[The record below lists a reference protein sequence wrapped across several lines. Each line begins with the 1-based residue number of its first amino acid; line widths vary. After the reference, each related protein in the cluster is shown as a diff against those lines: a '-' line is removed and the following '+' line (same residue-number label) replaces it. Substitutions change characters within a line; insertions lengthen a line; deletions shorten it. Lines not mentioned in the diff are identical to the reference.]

1 MFIPGRLGTVNNP
14 HMTQRPR
21 TIQIFLPAGDP
32 RGIRVAALTTSI
44 VQVIEVPRPLMSQF
58 LQMPESKQVGVYYL
72 IGDDEEKDQLSVY
85 IGQTGSL
92 GKRLNEHDLDPKRE
106 FWNRALVA
114 ISLTHSLTQTHAM
127 YLEWCSIQQANNA
140 QRYSVENG
148 NAGSKPYTPAS
159 LEADCQEIFDTIR
172 TLVATMGQPVFEPLA
187 VRPTLVANSVEHTP
201 GISFSEGHLIFQCKG
216 PKAGASGQYT
226 EEGMVVLAGGR
237 CRADVVPSMVLT
249 SAGKHRQ
256 RLIDSGDLKLNGD
269 AYVLQRDVLFRSPS
283 GASDVV
289 LGRSSNGWL
298 EWKDAS
304 GKTLDELKRQKSVET
319 EGKI

>member
-1 MFIPGRLGTVNNP
+1 
-14 HMTQRPR
+14 MTQRPR

-44 VQVIEVPRPLMSQF
+44 VQVIEVPRPLMPQF

-72 IGDDEEKDQLSVY
+72 IGDDEDKDQLSVY
-85 IGQTGSL
+85 MGQTGSL

-187 VRPTLVANSVEHTP
+187 VRRIESATRPVNGTAGVLDQSTAADTDMLL
-201 GISFSEGHLIFQCKG
+201 FCEG
-216 PKAGASGQYT
+216 PSASAKAQYT
-226 EEGMVVLAGGR
+226 EEGLVVLKGSRGR
-237 CRADVVPSMVLT
+237 SEAAPSFAQR
-249 SAGKHRQ
+249 SAGKNRQ
-256 RLIDSGDLKLNGD
+256 RLIDSGALLLDGSS
-269 AYVLQRDVLFRSPS
+269 YVFQKDVLFGSPS
-283 GASDVV
+283 GASKVV
-289 LGRSSNGWL
+289 LARHSNGWT

-304 GKTLDELKRQKSVET
+304 GKTLDELKRQKSDEAD
-319 EGKI
+319 GPS

>member
-1 MFIPGRLGTVNNP
+1 
-14 HMTQRPR
+14 MTQRPR

-44 VQVIEVPRPLMSQF
+44 VQVIEVPRQLMPQF

-127 YLEWCSIQQANNA
+127 YLEWCGIQQANTA

-148 NAGSKPYTPAS
+148 NAGSKPYTPPS

-187 VRPTLVANSVEHTP
+187 VRRVEATRP
-201 GISFSEGHLIFQCKG
+201 LGQTQVVPDPPSSTGAADADMLLFCEG
-216 PKAGASGQYT
+216 PSASAKAQYT
-226 EEGMVVLAGGR
+226 EEGLVVLKGSKGR
-237 CRADVVPSMVLT
+237 AEAAPSFAAR
-249 SAGKHRQ
+249 SAGKNRQ
-256 RLIDSGDLKLNGD
+256 RLIDSGVLVLDGGS
-269 AYVLQRDVLFRSPS
+269 YVFQKDVLFGSPS
-283 GASDVV
+283 GASKVV
-289 LGRSSNGWL
+289 LARSSNGWT
-298 EWKDAS
+298 EWTDAS
-304 GKTLDELKRQKSVET
+304 GKTLDELKRQKLGEALSPN
-319 EGKI
+319 

>member
-1 MFIPGRLGTVNNP
+1 
-14 HMTQRPR
+14 MTQRPR

-44 VQVIEVPRPLMSQF
+44 VQVIEVPRPLMAQF
-58 LQMPESKQVGVYYL
+58 LQMPDSKQVGVYYL

-114 ISLTHSLTQTHAM
+114 ISLTHSLTQTHAT

-148 NAGSKPYTPAS
+148 NAGSKPYTPPS

-172 TLVATMGQPVFEPLA
+172 TLVSTMGQPVFEPLA
-187 VRPTLVANSVEHTP
+187 VRRVEPAPSPSNAVASVDSPSNATDAEMLLYC
-201 GISFSEGHLIFQCKG
+201 EG
-216 PKAGASGQYT
+216 PSASAKAQYT
-226 EEGMVVLAGGR
+226 EEGLVVLKGSRGR
-237 CRADVVPSMVLT
+237 GEAAPSFGSR
-249 SAGKHRQ
+249 SAGKNRQ
-256 RLIDSGDLKLNGD
+256 RLIDAGTLLLDGAS
-269 AYVLQRDVLFRSPS
+269 YVFQKDVLFASPS
-283 GASDVV
+283 GASKVV
-289 LGRSSNGWL
+289 LARSSNGWT

-304 GKTLDELKRQKSVET
+304 GKTLDELKRQQSHEAG
-319 EGKI
+319 EPGIL

>member
-1 MFIPGRLGTVNNP
+1 
-14 HMTQRPR
+14 MTQRPR

-44 VQVIEVPRPLMSQF
+44 VQVIEVPRPLMAQF

-114 ISLTHSLTQTHAM
+114 ISLTHSLTQTHAT
-127 YLEWCSIQQANNA
+127 YLEWCSIQQSNSA

-187 VRPTLVANSVEHTP
+187 VRRMEPASSPSNTVESVVSLSNAADAEMLLYC
-201 GISFSEGHLIFQCKG
+201 EG
-216 PKAGASGQYT
+216 PSASAKAQYT
-226 EEGMVVLAGGR
+226 EEGLVVLKGSRGR
-237 CRADVVPSMVLT
+237 GEAAPSFAVR
-249 SAGKHRQ
+249 SAGKNRQ
-256 RLIDSGDLKLNGD
+256 RLIDAGTLMLDGAS
-269 AYVLQRDVLFRSPS
+269 YVFQKDVLFASPS
-283 GASDVV
+283 GASKVV
-289 LGRSSNGWL
+289 LARHSNGWT

-304 GKTLDELKRQKSVET
+304 GKTLDELKRQKSDDA
-319 EGKI
+319 GIPGIL

>member
-1 MFIPGRLGTVNNP
+1 MSIPGSSETVNNP
-14 HMTQRPR
+14 HMTQHPR

-44 VQVIEVPRPLMSQF
+44 VQVIEIPRPLMSQF

-92 GKRLNEHDLDPKRE
+92 GKRLNEHDLDPMRE

-127 YLEWCSIQQANNA
+127 YLEWCGIQQANNA

-187 VRPTLVANSVEHTP
+187 VRRPEPASSLS
-201 GISFSEGHLIFQCKG
+201 ISTSAMNPFNALDTDMLLYCEG
-216 PKAGASGQYT
+216 PSASAKAQYT
-226 EEGMVVLAGGR
+226 EEGIVVLKGSRGR
-237 CRADVVPSMVLT
+237 GEASSSMIPM

-256 RLIDSGDLKLNGD
+256 RLIDSGTLMLEGKT
-269 AYVLQRDVLFRSPS
+269 YVFQKDVLFRSPS

-289 LGRSSNGWL
+289 LGRSSNGWIVSA
-298 EWKDAS
+298 D
-304 GKTLDELKRQKSVET
+304 
-319 EGKI
+319 

>member
-1 MFIPGRLGTVNNP
+1 
-14 HMTQRPR
+14 
-21 TIQIFLPAGDP
+21 
-32 RGIRVAALTTSI
+32 
-44 VQVIEVPRPLMSQF
+44 MSQF

-172 TLVATMGQPVFEPLA
+172 TLVATMGQPVLEPLA
-187 VRPTLVANSVEHTP
+187 VRLTLAATSGERTP
-201 GISFSEGHLIFQCKG
+201 DVSFSEGQLTFQCKG
-216 PKAGASGQYT
+216 PKAEASGQYT

-237 CRADVVPSMVLT
+237 CRVDMLPRLVILSP
-249 SAGKHRQ
+249 GKHRQ
-256 RLIDSGDLKLNGD
+256 RLIDSGHLKLERD
-269 AYVLQRDVLFRSPS
+269 FYVFQRDVLFRSPS

-304 GKTLDELKRQKSVET
+304 GKTLDELKRQKSDEAV
-319 EGKI
+319 GPG

>member
-1 MFIPGRLGTVNNP
+1 
-14 HMTQRPR
+14 MTQRPR

-44 VQVIEVPRPLMSQF
+44 VQVIEVPRPLMPQF

-85 IGQTGSL
+85 IGQTCSL

-114 ISLTHSLTQTHAM
+114 LSLTHSLTQTHAM
-127 YLEWCSIQQANNA
+127 YLEWCSIQQANTA

-187 VRPTLVANSVEHTP
+187 VRRVESVAGLP
-201 GISFSEGHLIFQCKG
+201 GTAAGLTSSPAASDADMLLYCEG
-216 PKAGASGQYT
+216 PSASAKAQYT
-226 EEGMVVLAGGR
+226 EEGLVVLKGSRGR
-237 CRADVVPSMVLT
+237 SESAPSFVAR
-249 SAGKHRQ
+249 SAGKNRQ
-256 RLIDSGDLKLNGD
+256 RLIDSGVLLLEGGS
-269 AYVLQRDVLFRSPS
+269 YVFQKDVLFGSPS
-283 GASDVV
+283 GASKVV
-289 LGRSSNGWL
+289 LARNSNGWT
-298 EWKDAS
+298 EWKDTS
-304 GKTLDELKRQKSVET
+304 GKTLDELKRQKSHQVE
-319 EGKI
+319 GAGGC

>member
-1 MFIPGRLGTVNNP
+1 M

-44 VQVIEVPRPLMSQF
+44 VQLIEVPRPLMSQF
-58 LQMPESKQVGVYYL
+58 LHMPESKQVGVYYL

-114 ISLTHSLTQTHAM
+114 LSLTHSLTQTHAM
-127 YLEWCSIQQANNA
+127 YLEWCSIQQANIA

-159 LEADCQEIFDTIR
+159 LEADCEEIFDTIR
-172 TLVATMGQPVFEPLA
+172 TLVATMGQPVFEPLV
-187 VRPTLVANSVEHTP
+187 VRRAEPASSLPSNAAGVSSPSTATDSDMLLYC
-201 GISFSEGHLIFQCKG
+201 EG
-216 PKAGASGQYT
+216 PSASAKAQYT
-226 EEGMVVLAGGR
+226 EEGLVVLKGSRGR
-237 CRADVVPSMVLT
+237 GEAAPSFSLR
-249 SAGKHRQ
+249 SAGKNRQ
-256 RLIDSGDLKLNGD
+256 RMIDAGTLILDGTSYLFQK
-269 AYVLQRDVLFRSPS
+269 DVLFRSPS
-283 GASDVV
+283 GASKVV
-289 LGRSSNGWL
+289 LARSSNGWT

-304 GKTLDELKRQKSVET
+304 GKTLDELKRQKSDEAD
-319 EGKI
+319 GPN

>member
-1 MFIPGRLGTVNNP
+1 
-14 HMTQRPR
+14 MTQRPR

-114 ISLTHSLTQTHAM
+114 ISLTHSLTQTHAT
-127 YLEWCSIQQANNA
+127 YLEWCSIQQANSA

-148 NAGSKPYTPAS
+148 NVGSKPYTPAS

-187 VRPTLVANSVEHTP
+187 VRRVEP
-201 GISFSEGHLIFQCKG
+201 AVG
-216 PKAGASGQYT
+216 PVGSAAGVPEQSTTADPVLLLHCERPGASAKAQYT
-226 EEGMVVLAGGR
+226 EEGVVVLKGSRGR
-237 CRADVVPSMVLT
+237 GETAPSMIPM
-249 SAGKHRQ
+249 SAGRNRQ
-256 RLIDSGDLKLNGD
+256 RLIDAGTLIMEGN
-269 AYVLQRDVLFRSPS
+269 AYVFQKDVLFGSPS

-298 EWKDAS
+298 EWKDVN
-304 GKTLDELKRQKSVET
+304 GKTLDELKRQKSRET
-319 EGKI
+319 TGPGIL

>member
-1 MFIPGRLGTVNNP
+1 MS
-14 HMTQRPR
+14 QRPR

-44 VQVIEVPRPLMSQF
+44 VQVIEVPRPLLPEF
-58 LQMPESKQVGVYYL
+58 LLMPESRQVGVYYL

-85 IGQTGSL
+85 VGQTGAL

-127 YLEWCSIQQANNA
+127 YLEWRSILQANAA

-148 NAGSKPYTPAS
+148 NAGTKPHTPAW

-172 TLVATMGQPVFEPLA
+172 TLVATMGQPIFEPFAL
-187 VRPTLVANSVEHTP
+187 RQSTLEDSGAPVTAIAQADSPV
-201 GISFSEGHLIFQCKG
+201 LLRCKG
-216 PKAGASGQYT
+216 AGSDATGQYT
-226 EEGMVVLAGGR
+226 EEGMVVLKGSRGR
-237 CRADVVPSMVLT
+237 FEVAKSMIPM

-256 RLIDSGDLKLNGD
+256 RLIDAGDLKIED
-269 AYVLQRDVLFRSPS
+269 EAYVFQRDVLFRSPS

-289 LGRSSNGWL
+289 LGRSSNGWM
-298 EWKDAS
+298 EWKDAA
-304 GKTLDELKRQKSVET
+304 GKTLDELKRQKVVAS
-319 EGKI
+319 GALA

>member
-1 MFIPGRLGTVNNP
+1 
-14 HMTQRPR
+14 MTQRPR

-44 VQVIEVPRPLMSQF
+44 VQVIEVPRPLMVQF
-58 LQMPESKQVGVYYL
+58 LQMPESRQVGVYYL

-85 IGQTGSL
+85 IGQTGLL

-114 ISLTHSLTQTHAM
+114 LSLTHSLTQTHAM
-127 YLEWCSIQQANNA
+127 YLEWCSIQQANTA

-148 NAGSKPYTPAS
+148 NAGSKPYTPAA

-187 VRPTLVANSVEHTP
+187 VRRVEPDPSLSDT
-201 GISFSEGHLIFQCKG
+201 GF
-216 PKAGASGQYT
+216 GASSASMAVADPEILFYCEGPSASAKAQYT
-226 EEGMVVLAGGR
+226 EEGLVVLKGSRGR
-237 CRADVVPSMVLT
+237 GEVSPSMIPM
-249 SAGKHRQ
+249 SAGKNRQ
-256 RLIDSGDLKLNGD
+256 RLIDAGTLMQEGN
-269 AYVLQRDVLFRSPS
+269 AYVFQKDVLFGSPS

-304 GKTLDELKRQKSVET
+304 GRTLDALKRRKLASGSEP
-319 EGKI
+319 G

>member
-1 MFIPGRLGTVNNP
+1 
-14 HMTQRPR
+14 MTQRPR

-58 LQMPESKQVGVYYL
+58 LHMPESKQVGVYYL

-114 ISLTHSLTQTHAM
+114 LSLTHSLTQTHAM
-127 YLEWCSIQQANNA
+127 YLEWCSIQQANIA

-159 LEADCQEIFDTIR
+159 LGADCEEIFDTIR

-187 VRPTLVANSVEHTP
+187 VRRVEPASRLP
-201 GISFSEGHLIFQCKG
+201 GNAAGVSSPSTAADADMLLYCEG
-216 PKAGASGQYT
+216 PSASAKAQYT
-226 EEGMVVLAGGR
+226 EEGLVVLKGSRGR
-237 CRADVVPSMVLT
+237 GEAAPSFAVR
-249 SAGKHRQ
+249 SAGKNRQ
-256 RLIDSGDLKLNGD
+256 RMIDAGTLILDGTSYLFQK
-269 AYVLQRDVLFRSPS
+269 DVLFRSPS
-283 GASDVV
+283 GASKVV
-289 LGRSSNGWL
+289 LARSSNGWT

-304 GKTLDELKRQKSVET
+304 GKTLDELKRQKSDEAD
-319 EGKI
+319 GSN